1 MTRTAM
7 LKHTH
12 TTHARTPNTR
22 TQTGTREQFRV
33 LCLPLDHRVDSGQTR
48 CHHHTRD
55 FDDISVRGRTL

>member
-1 MTRTAM
+1 M
-7 LKHTH
+7 LLQEDHSNTN
-12 TTHARTPNTR
+12 TQMLTR